1 MLYARLLR
9 QVYGLGDVDLG
20 LRLDATSPSV
30 ETAND
35 ELVGMLD
42 AANRTRGR

>member
-1 MLYARLLR
+1 MLYALLLR
-9 QVYGLGDVDLG
+9 QVYGLGDLG